1 MLLDKRYKLLE
12 AQQISSEAKYRATHE
27 KSEKAR
33 IKHIASTE
41 AYRRITAAFRDA
53 KKRHT
58 RAEARHIQQQERK
71 TKAMDQNDLLE
82 ADIRNRIDK
91 LESLEKKAA
100 GLERS
105 IARKQKEL
113 SDARGKSVAIESE
126 WMNLGN
132 TSALVLGGKEM

>member
-1 MLLDKRYKLLE
+1 
-12 AQQISSEAKYRATHE
+12 
-27 KSEKAR
+27 
-33 IKHIASTE
+33 
-41 AYRRITAAFRDA
+41 
-53 KKRHT
+53 
-58 RAEARHIQQQERK
+58 
-71 TKAMDQNDLLE
+71 MDQNDLLE

-91 LESLEKKAA
+91 LESLKKKAA